1 MTTEMRQPSNIGKVN
16 IYDCYRGANMQ
27 QPERA
32 LVTGL
37 CTAFTERGGH
47 EGGNWEGDE
56 GSL

>member
-47 EGGNWEGDE
+47 EGGN
-56 GSL
+56 